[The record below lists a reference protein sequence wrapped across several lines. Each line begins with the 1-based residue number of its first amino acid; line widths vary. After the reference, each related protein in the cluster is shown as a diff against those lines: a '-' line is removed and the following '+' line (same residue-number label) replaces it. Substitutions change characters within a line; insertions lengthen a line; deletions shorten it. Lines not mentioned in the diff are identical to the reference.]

1 MCIVSLKTIRSRR
14 SQGLVNHGSA
24 EGGEVLGKGTTNV
37 KRLTNSAFSMIEIMI
52 VIAISILLAGI
63 AIPIMTNA
71 MNSYRQNAAVAA
83 ASGAI
88 SATRFQAI
96 MRGYPYEIIFTSST
110 MSYQVYNEPS
120 GATCPPTF
128 SALGT
133 AIPLP
138 AAGNITITQ
147 SSATYTFNANGTVYG
162 AVSTTSPCPNSAI
175 PTLQIK
181 NAVRSNTITVTGV
194 GNVQTASP

>member
-1 MCIVSLKTIRSRR
+1 MPRFQQLR
-14 SQGLVNHGSA
+14 G
-24 EGGEVLGKGTTNV
+24 
-37 KRLTNSAFSMIEIMI
+37 
-52 VIAISILLAGI
+52 
-63 AIPIMTNA
+63 
-71 MNSYRQNAAVAA
+71 
-83 ASGAI
+83 
-88 SATRFQAI
+88 RFQAI

-138 AAGNITITQ
+138 AAGGITMTQ

-162 AVSTTSPCPNSAI
+162 PVSTTSPCPNTAI

-181 NAVRSNTITVTGV
+181 NSVRSNTITVTGV
-194 GNVQTASP
+194 GNVQTSSP